1 MNIYMQNSLFLR
13 PYYFKTEEPI
23 NETFFID
30 SNTLSLIQFIK
41 PTNKYNFNI
50 KSDIDNPIL
59 LIQITNNQPYQTSK
73 IKLPNQTPLPIQK
86 IKTFS

>member
-30 SNTLSLIQFIK
+30 SNTD
-41 PTNKYNFNI
+41 NKM
-50 KSDIDNPIL
+50 KR
-59 LIQITNNQPYQTSK
+59 
-73 IKLPNQTPLPIQK
+73 KL
-86 IKTFS
+86 